1 MKTILQ
7 KPISIFVVG
16 VLLIAAPLLLF
27 PINLFQGEIVY
38 QEGLVETVV
47 DAPLSLSYFVGMG
60 YSPEDLIGIKSFHLK
75 PGGYLLAVLL
85 IVGIPGLI
93 AYRVGL
99 RKK

>member
-1 MKTILQ
+1 MKSVLQ
-7 KPISIFVVG
+7 KPIYVFLISM
-16 VLLIAAPLLLF
+16 LLIALPLFLF

-38 QEGLVETVV
+38 QHGLVESVV
-47 DAPLSLSYFVGMG
+47 DAPLSLSYFVGLG
-60 YSPEDLIGIKSFHLK
+60 YNPDDMIGIKSFHLK

-85 IVGIPGLI
+85 IVGVPGLI